1 MKVNIFCP
9 RKKETWEY
17 EKNRNY
23 EINEMIELYQNEGL
37 EFEDAEKI
45 VNIVTSN
52 DKYKDFFIKSM
63 VNMELGL
70 ELPENNYK
78 TIIKKE
84 ALITFVSFIIF
95 GFIPLLTYLITYW
108 ADYGNYNDIFIIDCF
123 VTLLTIMSLGYFQ
136 AVITKQPK
144 LLGCL
149 SLTFNGIISTVIAF
163 ILGYGIEKTLN

>member
-1 MKVNIFCP
+1 M
-9 RKKETWEY
+9 REY

-70 ELPENNYK
+70 ELPEDNYK

-84 ALITFVSFIIF
+84 RQKRTHLSHSNQRQRRETRRV
-95 GFIPLLTYLITYW
+95 
-108 ADYGNYNDIFIIDCF
+108 
-123 VTLLTIMSLGYFQ
+123 
-136 AVITKQPK
+136 AVQHPTSR
-144 LLGCL
+144 CD
-149 SLTFNGIISTVIAF
+149 V
-163 ILGYGIEKTLN
+163 